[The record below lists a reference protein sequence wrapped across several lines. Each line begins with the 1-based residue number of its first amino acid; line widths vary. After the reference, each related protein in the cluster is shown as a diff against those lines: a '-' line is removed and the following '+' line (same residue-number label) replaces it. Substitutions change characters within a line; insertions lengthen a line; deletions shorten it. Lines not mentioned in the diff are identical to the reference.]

1 MENVANFTMFLM
13 YLINT
18 TVFVVAKMAPSEKAA
33 NKNCKTKTI
42 YLGPVVFNNYYKQ
55 INM

>member
-33 NKNCKTKTI
+33 NKNCKTKTV